1 MKKNQSWMKQFL
13 LRKGKQSLRRKYR
26 LRKYRTEEEKG
37 QKKEGR
43 TEQIKIKY
51 RKNEKEHD
59 PHRGY

>member
-1 MKKNQSWMKQFL
+1 M
-13 LRKGKQSLRRKYR
+13 
-26 LRKYRTEEEKG
+26 RKYRTEEEKG